1 MTEQAT
7 ALEQLDALL
16 DQVELVIHELPLS
29 ATNQSRCV
37 DMLYT
42 MYEIAEAA
50 ELEVDTVAD

>member
-29 ATNQSRCV
+29 AAHQSRCV
-37 DMLYT
+37 DML
-42 MYEIAEAA
+42 
-50 ELEVDTVAD
+50 